1 MEKRRKELIAEKML
15 ENEENENNEEDS
27 AADIEEEVDAQ
38 LEDEFP
44 VSAVF
49 FYFLFDLFILN

>member
-1 MEKRRKELIAEKML
+1 MEKRRKELIAEKMQ
-15 ENEENENNEEDS
+15 ENEDNENNEEDS

-49 FYFLFDLFILN
+49 CFLVWFIYA

>member
-1 MEKRRKELIAEKML
+1 MQ
-15 ENEENENNEEDS
+15 ENEDNENNEEDS

-44 VSAVF
+44 VSAF
-49 FYFLFDLFILN
+49 FYFLVWFIYA

>member
-1 MEKRRKELIAEKML
+1 MEKRRKELIAEKVL

-49 FYFLFDLFILN
+49 FLFLV